1 MTAKQQ
7 KTKAARPDA
16 AGLVDPKQRIK
27 DYICDKIAEGVNLR
41 EICREP
47 DMPAWRTVYDW
58 MDADEKFAAAI
69 ASARDIGAHAI
80 ACQSLEI
87 VDQEPERDPAT
98 GRIDPA
104 SVAHQKL
111 RAEHRLKLLA
121 KWSPKLYGD
130 KITQEVTGNDGG
142 PVAHVVLTPADYKA
156 ARSEMMKG
164 DDV

>member
-1 MTAKQQ
+1 MSEQVTQGDAKDNKQ
-7 KTKAARPDA
+7 K
-16 AGLVDPKQRIK
+16 IK
-27 DYICDKIAEGVNLR
+27 DYICDQIAEGVNLR

-47 DMPAWRTVYDW
+47 GMPAWRTVYDW
-58 MDADEKFAAAI
+58 MDADAEFSTAI
-69 ASARDIGAHAI
+69 AGAREIGAHAI

-98 GRIDPA
+98 GKIDPA
-104 SVAHQKL
+104 AVAHQKL

-130 KITQEVTGNDGG
+130 RIQQELTGTDGG
-142 PVAHVVLTPADYKA
+142 PVQVVTLTPADYKA
-156 ARSEMMKG
+156 ARAEMLGK